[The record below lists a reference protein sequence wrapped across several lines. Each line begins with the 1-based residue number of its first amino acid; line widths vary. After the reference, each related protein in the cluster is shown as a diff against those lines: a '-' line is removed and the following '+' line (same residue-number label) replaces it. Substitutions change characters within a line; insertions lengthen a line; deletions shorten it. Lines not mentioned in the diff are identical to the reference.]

1 LDAGPD
7 VTRKP
12 TSSDVARLAGVSQS
26 AVSRAFT
33 PGAPVS
39 TKTRAKV
46 LKAAAVLNYR
56 PNALARSLIVGRSR
70 LIGLVVAHL
79 DNQFYPVALEM
90 LSTTLRA
97 RGYHILIFLAT
108 PDGEPVDGVL
118 DTLIDYQV
126 DGILMGSASIST
138 RLAQRC
144 EAAGI
149 PVVLF
154 NRYQDDTNLS
164 SVVSDNRA
172 GARAIAEH
180 FVAGG
185 HRRIAHIGGWQNA
198 STGRD
203 RALGFQEGLARHGLA
218 LADFV
223 DTKFRPSVAK
233 EAARAIFSR
242 PDRPDAVSCG
252 NDPLAFAV
260 MDVLRFEL
268 GLRVPEDVAVAG
280 YDDVPMAS
288 WPAYDLTTAR
298 QHADHLVE
306 QTVDILIARIE
317 GGDAEP
323 RRVVLDSPLVV
334 RGTTR
339 PVAAD
344 PTAHAAGRSAGARM
358 RLGWRRWRRTRS

>member
-1 LDAGPD
+1 L
-7 VTRKP
+7 TRKP

-26 AVSRAFT
+26 AVSRTFT
-33 PGAPVS
+33 PGASVS
-39 TKTRAKV
+39 SKTRAKV
-46 LKAAAVLNYR
+46 LKAAAVLSYR

-79 DNQFYPVALEM
+79 DNQFYPLVLEI
-90 LSTTLRA
+90 LSKALRA

-108 PDGEPVDGVL
+108 PDGEPVDNVL

-138 RLAQRC
+138 RLARRC

-154 NRYQDDTNLS
+154 NRYQDDADLTA
-164 SVVSDNRA
+164 VVSDNRS
-172 GARAIAEH
+172 GARAVAEH

-185 HRRIAHIGGWQNA
+185 HRRIAHFAGWQNA

-203 RALGFQEGLARHGLA
+203 RALGFQEGLAAHGVEL
-218 LADFV
+218 DCFV
-223 DTKFRPSVAK
+223 DTEFRPQRAA
-233 EAARAIFSR
+233 EAARAVFSG
-242 PDRPDAVSCG
+242 PDRPDAVFCG

-260 MDVLRFEL
+260 MDTLRYEL

-280 YDDVPMAS
+280 YDDVPIAS
-288 WPAYDLTTAR
+288 WLAYNLTTVR
-298 QHADHLVE
+298 QHAHCLVE
-306 QTVDILIARIE
+306 HSVDILIGRIE
-317 GGDAEP
+317 GRHPEP
-323 RRVVLDSPLVV
+323 RSVVLDSPLVV

-339 PVAAD
+339 PVAPKPA
-344 PTAHAAGRSAGARM
+344 PESASTPEPAAKPEP
-358 RLGWRRWRRTRS
+358 

>member
-1 LDAGPD
+1 LNK
-7 VTRKP
+7 KP
-12 TSSDVARLAGVSQS
+12 TSSDVAGLAGVSQS
-26 AVSRAFT
+26 AVSRTFT
-33 PGAPVS
+33 PGASVS
-39 TKTRAKV
+39 AKTRAKV
-46 LKAAAVLNYR
+46 LKAAAALAYR

-70 LIGLVVAHL
+70 LIGVVVAHL

-90 LSTTLRA
+90 LSNALRA
-97 RGYHILIFLAT
+97 RGYHILIFLST
-108 PDGEPVDGVL
+108 PHGDPIDGVL

-154 NRYQDDTNLS
+154 NRYQDDANLS

-172 GARAIAEH
+172 GAAALAEH

-185 HRRIAHIGGWQNA
+185 HRRIAHLAGWQNA

-203 RALGFQEGLARHGLA
+203 RALGFREGLARHGLE
-218 LADFV
+218 LAAFV
-223 DTKFRPSVAK
+223 DTGFRPTIAQ
-233 EAARAIFSR
+233 EAARAIFSG
-242 PDRPDAVSCG
+242 PDRPDAVFCG

-260 MDVLRFEL
+260 MDVLRYEL

-280 YDDVPMAS
+280 YDDVPMSAS
-288 WPAYDLTTAR
+288 PAYDLTTVR
-298 QHADHLVE
+298 QHADRLVKE
-306 QTVDILIARIE
+306 TVDILIARIE
-317 GGDAEP
+317 GADTGP
-323 RRVVLDSPLVV
+323 RSVVLDSPLVV

-339 PVAAD
+339 PV
-344 PTAHAAGRSAGARM
+344 PG
-358 RLGWRRWRRTRS
+358 